1 VLSDNAKA
9 EIRAL
14 QARYPVPR
22 SALGPALYVAQR
34 EIGWL
39 PASVLA
45 EVAELFGLEMTEVGE
60 FASFYHMYKT
70 HEAPGQYHIE
80 LCTNVP
86 CMLRGSGVLAERLKE
101 RLEIEF
107 GETTHDQQ
115 FTLGEVECLGSC
127 ATAPM
132 FMCTEK
138 ATGKIRFFEELDT
151 PEKVEEAVM
160 LIASGRGFDTCE
172 RWPLGPFR
180 HGGKPE
186 TNFLLARVDKPDSH
200 KIDSYIADGGYE
212 TARGVITGVGAI
224 PQRSPAQVIDEM
236 KAANVRGRGGAG
248 FPAGQKWSFLP
259 AGKYPRYLV
268 VNADESEPGT
278 FKDRMIMEYDPH
290 QLVEGIILACHAIE
304 AERAFI
310 YVRGEYYF
318 AAERLDGAIAE
329 AEAKGFLGDNVF
341 GTGKKLKVVV
351 HRGAGAYECGEET
364 AQLTSL
370 EGYRGHPRLKPPFPA
385 IEGLYAKPT
394 IVNNVETIAN
404 VPHVLRNGADW
415 YKQWGTPQ
423 STGFRVFCLSGQVK
437 YPGLYELPHGTTLRE
452 LVYDF
457 GGGLTDEAGE
467 LKAVIPGGLSVQLL
481 DPSQLDTPLDYENLA
496 KQGSALGSAAVIVIG
511 ANQSLVEVARRTL
524 AFYREESCGKC
535 TPCREGTPWLEA
547 ILERIEHGEGRVEDI
562 ALMTYIADMIGG
574 KSFCPFGYA
583 AVWGL
588 QSNLAKFRPEFD
600 AAIAAATELPVIP
613 VRPTYRPDTG
623 VPSGVTQA
631 SLSLEEKYNK
641 PTHRR

>member
-1 VLSDNAKA
+1 MLSEQAKA

-34 EIGWL
+34 EVGWL

-45 EVAELFGLEMTEVGE
+45 EVAELFGLDVTEVGE

-70 HEAPGQYHIE
+70 HEEPGQYHIE

-101 RLEIEF
+101 RLDIEF
-107 GETTHDQQ
+107 GETTHDRQ

-151 PEKVEEAVM
+151 PEKVEEAVT
-160 LIASGRGFDTCE
+160 LIASGQGFDTCE

-186 TNFLLARVDKPDSH
+186 TNFLLGRVDKPDSH
-200 KIDSYIADGGYE
+200 KIDTYIADGGYE
-212 TARGVITGVGAI
+212 TAKAVLTGGKT
-224 PQRSPAQVIDEM
+224 PQQVIDEM

-290 QLVEGIILACHAIE
+290 QLVEGIILACYAIE

-318 AAERLDGAIAE
+318 AAERLEGAIAE
-329 AEAKGFLGDNVF
+329 AEARGFLGENIF

-385 IEGLYAKPT
+385 VEGLYAKPT

-404 VPHVLRNGADW
+404 VPHVLRHGADW

-452 LVYDF
+452 LIYDF
-457 GGGLTDEAGE
+457 GGGLTEEAGE

-496 KQGSALGSAAVIVIG
+496 KQGSALGSAGGDRHRREPEPGRGGPAHAGVLPRGKLRQVHAVSRGHALAGSDPG
-511 ANQSLVEVARRTL
+511 AHRARRGP
-524 AFYREESCGKC
+524 R
-535 TPCREGTPWLEA
+535 R
-547 ILERIEHGEGRVEDI
+547 RHR
-562 ALMTYIADMIGG
+562 ADDLHRGHDRRQE
-574 KSFCPFGYA
+574 
-583 AVWGL
+583 L
-588 QSNLAKFRPEFD
+588 
-600 AAIAAATELPVIP
+600 LPVRLRGRLGP
-613 VRPTYRPDTG
+613 AEQPGEVPARVRRRHRRRPRASRSSRCARPTGPTPACRP
-623 VPSGVTQA
+623 GVTQRELCRWKRSINA
-631 SLSLEEKYNK
+631 

>member
-1 VLSDNAKA
+1 MLSDKAKA

-34 EIGWL
+34 AAGWL
-39 PASVLA
+39 PPGVLA
-45 EVAELFGLEMTEVGE
+45 EVAALFDLDVTEVGE
-60 FASFYHMYKT
+60 FASFYHMYNT
-70 HEAPGQYHIE
+70 HREPGQFNIE
-80 LCTNVP
+80 ICDNVP
-86 CMLRGSGVLAERLKE
+86 CMLGGALKLGDLLHERLG
-101 RLEIEF
+101 IDF
-107 GETTHDQQ
+107 GQTTPDGR
-115 FTLGEVECLGSC
+115 FSLGHVECLGAC

-132 FMCTEK
+132 FMATEK
-138 ATGKIRFFEELDT
+138 ATAKIRYFEELRT
-151 PEKVEEAVM
+151 PEKLDEALA
-160 LIASGRGFDTCE
+160 LIAAGQGFDTCE

-186 TNFLLARVDKPDSH
+186 TNFLLARADKPDSH
-200 KIDSYIADGGYE
+200 KIETYIADGGYE
-212 TARGVITGVGAI
+212 TAKVVVTGGKT
-224 PQRSPAQVIDEM
+224 PQQVIDEM

-290 QLVEGIILACHAIE
+290 QLVEGIILACYAIE

-318 AAERLDGAIAE
+318 AAQRLEGAVAE
-329 AEAKGFLGDNVF
+329 AEAKGFLGDSIF

-385 IEGLYAKPT
+385 VEGLYAKPT
-394 IVNNVETIAN
+394 IVNNVETISN
-404 VPHVLRNGADW
+404 VPHVLRRGADW

-423 STGFRVFCLSGQVK
+423 STGFRIFCLSGQVQR
-437 YPGLYELPHGTTLRE
+437 PGLYELPHGTTLRE
-452 LVYDF
+452 LIYEY
-457 GGGLTDEAGE
+457 GGGPTEAAGG
-467 LKAVIPGGLSVQLL
+467 LKAVIPGGLSVQFITP
-481 DPSQLDTPLDYENLA
+481 DQLDVPLDYENLA
-496 KQGSALGSAAVIVIG
+496 KLGSALGSAGVIVIG
-511 ANQSLVEVARRTL
+511 ANQSMVEVARRTV

-547 ILERIEHGEGRVEDI
+547 ILERIEHGAGRVEDI
-562 ALMTYIADMIGG
+562 ALLNYIADMIGG

-588 QSNLAKFRPEFD
+588 QSNLLKFRGEFD
-600 AAIAAATELPVIP
+600 AAIAASHGQTIIP
-613 VRPTYRPDTG
+613 VRPTYRPDPG
-623 VPSGVTQA
+623 VPSGVTA
-631 SLSLEEKYNK
+631 PSLPQEEKYNA

>member
-1 VLSDNAKA
+1 VLSEKAKA

-14 QARYPVPR
+14 QARYPVAR

-34 EIGWL
+34 EVGWL
-39 PASVLA
+39 PADVMA
-45 EVAELFGLEMTEVGE
+45 ELSELFGLDATEVGE
-60 FASFYHMYKT
+60 FASFYHMLNT
-70 HEAPGQYHIE
+70 HREPGQYHIE
-80 LCTNVP
+80 ICTNVP
-86 CMLRGSGVLAERLKE
+86 CMLRGSGKLADALTERLG
-101 RLEIEF
+101 IGF
-107 GETTHDQQ
+107 GETTADGK
-115 FTLGEVECLGSC
+115 FTLGQVECLGSC

-132 FMCTEK
+132 FSCTEK
-138 ATGKIRFFEELDT
+138 FTGKIRYFEQLDT
-151 PEKVEEAVM
+151 PEKIDEALA
-160 LIASGRGFDTCE
+160 LIAAGQGFETCE
-172 RWPLGPFR
+172 RWPVGPYH

-186 TNFLLARVDKPDSH
+186 TNFLLSRVDKPDSH
-200 KIDSYIADGGYE
+200 KIDTYFADGGYE
-212 TARGVITGVGAI
+212 IAKAVLGGSKT
-224 PQRSPAQVIDEM
+224 PAQVIDEM

-278 FKDRMIMEYDPH
+278 FKDRMILEYDPH
-290 QLVEGIILACHAIE
+290 QLVEGIILACYAIE
-304 AERAFI
+304 AERAFV

-318 AAERLDGAIAE
+318 AAQRLEDAVNE
-329 AEAKGFLGDNVF
+329 AKAKGFLGQNIF
-341 GTGKKLKVVV
+341 GSGKNLDVVV

-394 IVNNVETIAN
+394 IVNNVETISN
-404 VPHVLRNGADW
+404 VPHVLRHGADW

-423 STGFRVFCLSGQVK
+423 STGFRIFCLSGQVK
-437 YPGLYELPHGTTLRE
+437 NPGLYELPHGVTLRE
-452 LVYDF
+452 LIFDY
-457 GGGLTDEAGE
+457 GGGLTEDAGE
-467 LKAVIPGGLSVQLL
+467 LKAVVPGGLSMQLL
-481 DPSQLDTPLDYENLA
+481 DANQLDVAMDFESLA
-496 KQGSALGSAAVIVIG
+496 KAGSSLGAAAVIVIG
-511 ANQSLVEVARRTL
+511 KNQNMVEVARRTV

-547 ILERIEHGEGRVEDI
+547 ILERIEHGEGRTDDI
-562 ALMTYIADMIGG
+562 ALLTYIADMIGG

-588 QSNLAKFRPEFD
+588 QSNLAKFRGEFD

-613 VRPTYRPDTG
+613 VRPTYRPDPG
-623 VPSGVTQA
+623 VPSGVTEP
-631 SLSLEEKYNK
+631 SLPLEEKYNA